1 MEENDFNRI
10 AEAIRYIG
18 TNRKQQPSLEEVASH
33 VCLSPYHFQRMFTA
47 WAGISPKRFLEY
59 LNVEYAK
66 QVLSRDHSSL
76 LQTADKTGLSSTSRL
91 YDLFIHIEGMTPG
104 EYQSGG
110 AGLEMH
116 YLFSPSSFGD
126 VIIASTKKGIS
137 HIAFVDEGRQK
148 AVATLQ
154 AAFPFAT
161 LSNQADDN
169 NSCAA
174 NIFQLNWDNIG
185 EVRLHLKATKF
196 QMKVWE
202 SLIKVPAGS
211 LTTYH
216 QLAQQIGNAK
226 ASRAVGSAV
235 ASNPVA
241 VLIPCHRVI
250 RSTGVF
256 GNYHWKP
263 ERKAAIIGWEAAHAA
278 ADNNF
283 GDKQ

>member
-1 MEENDFNRI
+1 MADYQFDRI
-10 AEAIRYIG
+10 AEAIKYIEA
-18 TNRKQQPSLEEVASH
+18 NRKRQPSLEDVASH

-66 QVLSRDHSSL
+66 KLLNEEHPSL
-76 LQTADKTGLSSTSRL
+76 LLAADKTGLSSTSRL
-91 YDLFIHIEGMTPG
+91 HDLFVHIEGMTPG

-110 AGLEMH
+110 AGLQMH
-116 YLFSPSSFGD
+116 YVFSPSPFGE
-126 VIIASTKKGIS
+126 VIIASTRKGIS
-137 HIAFVDEGRQK
+137 YIAFADKGRT
-148 AVATLQ
+148 AALEMLQ
-154 AAFPFAT
+154 ASFPFAT
-161 LSNQADDN
+161 LSEQSDEHNM
-169 NSCAA
+169 CAA
-174 NIFQLNWDNIG
+174 NIFQLNWADVG

-202 SLIKVPAGS
+202 SLVKVPAGR

-216 QLAQQIGNAK
+216 QLAQSIGNEK
-226 ASRAVGSAV
+226 ASRAVGTAV

-256 GNYHWKP
+256 GNYHWGP
-263 ERKAAIIGWEAAHAA
+263 ERKAAIIGWEAAQ
-278 ADNNF
+278 ADRQQRVL
-283 GDKQ
+283 G